1 MRIET
6 QTAASFHQRAHKN
19 PHFSVHAVQDC
30 IGKSLFCLLG
40 AACPSQ
46 REEGKYSMKYATLKC
61 ITLTLCSLEVR
72 EETQHLKIL
81 NPLAEKSVLINV
93 VFHRWKDLF

>member
-1 MRIET
+1 
-6 QTAASFHQRAHKN
+6 
-19 PHFSVHAVQDC
+19 
-30 IGKSLFCLLG
+30 
-40 AACPSQ
+40 
-46 REEGKYSMKYATLKC
+46 MKYATLKC